1 MASVAPFA
9 ATRELGAP
17 RELVFRLHTEPDHLL
32 KWFGPAGSTVL
43 TAAIDLRPGGIY
55 HYGLCTPGGQELWG
69 VQVFREIAPPERLV
83 FVQSFSDDEGRVVRH
98 PLAPTW
104 PLQMLSTTTL
114 EDLGSTGTR
123 LTISWQPESASE
135 EEVLTFDAARANMEQ
150 GFKGMLDSLEAYLHT
165 LQA

>member
-1 MASVAPFA
+1 M
-9 ATRELGAP
+9 
-17 RELVFRLHTEPDHLL
+17 
-32 KWFGPAGSTVL
+32 
-43 TAAIDLRPGGIY
+43 
-55 HYGLCTPGGQELWG
+55 
-69 VQVFREIAPPERLV
+69 
-83 FVQSFSDDEGRVVRH
+83 QSFSDDEGRVVRH